1 MYIIFIQKKKKKKS
15 TPRPQSINKYKKN
28 KKFMNTPWR
37 DHYAVTTIPAPNDQS
52 FIMWALQPN
61 LRQGN

>member
-15 TPRPQSINKYKKN
+15 TPQSIHKSKKQI
-28 KKFMNTPWR
+28 MNTPWR
-37 DHYAVTTIPAPNDQS
+37 DHYAVTIPAPNDQS